1 MKQSLQL
8 KIGQSLTMTP
18 QLQQAIRLLQ
28 LSSLE
33 MQQEIQQAIETNPM
47 LEMVEDGQ
55 EDERD
60 GDDTDGADAQL
71 SEDRDDWDL
80 RGSEAG
86 ADGADGDAGDT
97 GSTSEDAA
105 GLDGKAADDR
115 SDPGSDGPDE
125 WDTSAPDSDWQDTI
139 PEDLPVDSSWDDV
152 YTTATSSATGASGGD
167 DFGYDDRTAS
177 SESLADHL
185 LWQLN
190 LSRLSDRDR
199 DIAIALIDSVDADGM
214 LRTTLL
220 EIVAGFEVEL
230 DVEEDEVEAVLHLLQ
245 QFDPPGICARDL
257 RECLLLQLR
266 ELPADTFWRTE
277 AISLL
282 DTHMDLLAA
291 RDYATLQRRAR
302 LSEDELSEVLQ
313 LIQTLNPRP
322 GSTLSAAE
330 TEYVVPDVFVR
341 KTNRRWTVEL
351 NGDATPKLRIN
362 SGYASLVR
370 RADSSS
376 DNQFLKN
383 NLQEA
388 RWFLKSLQSRNE
400 TLLKVSTCIVEHQRG
415 FLEYGPEAMKP
426 LVLADI
432 ADAIGMHESTISRVT
447 TRKYMH
453 TPRGIFELK
462 YFFSSHVGTSTGGEV
477 SSTAIRALIR
487 KLCDDE
493 NPRKP
498 LSDSKIAKIL
508 ADQDIQV
515 ARRTIAKYRESMAIP
530 PSNERKR
537 LV

>member
-1 MKQSLQL
+1 
-8 KIGQSLTMTP
+8 MTP

-47 LEMVEDGQ
+47 LEMVEEGM
-55 EDERD
+55 EDD
-60 GDDTDGADAQL
+60 LGD
-71 SEDRDDWDL
+71 
-80 RGSEAG
+80 
-86 ADGADGDAGDT
+86 
-97 GSTSEDAA
+97 
-105 GLDGKAADDR
+105 DDR
-115 SDPGSDGPDE
+115 SDPEEASDEDPDSGADASGDDDSAPQDEAAAGDE
-125 WDTSAPDSDWQDTI
+125 WDAASEPDSDWQDDI
-139 PEDLPVDSSWDDV
+139 PADLPVDSSWDEV
-152 YTTATSSATGASGGD
+152 YTPAPSSSAGSGEDD
-167 DFGYDDRTAS
+167 DFAGRTAS

-185 LWQLN
+185 NWQLN
-190 LSRLSDRDR
+190 LTHVSDRDR
-199 DIAIALIDSVDADGM
+199 EIAAALIDSVDGDGM
-214 LRTTLL
+214 LRATV
-220 EIVAGFEVEL
+220 EDIAAGFDPEL
-230 DVEEDEVEAVLHLLQ
+230 DVEPDEVEAVLHLLQ
-245 QFDPPGICARDL
+245 QFEPAGICARDL

-266 ELPADTFWRTE
+266 ELPADTPWRE
-277 AISLL
+277 AAMEVLEN
-282 DTHMDLLAA
+282 HMALLAG

-302 LSEDELSEVLQ
+302 LSEADLTAVLT

-322 GSTLSAAE
+322 GSSLSAAD
-330 TEYVVPDVFVR
+330 TEYVVPDVFVTR
-341 KTNRRWTVEL
+341 NKRRWTVEL
-351 NGDATPKLRIN
+351 NAEATPRLRIHAE
-362 SGYASLVR
+362 YAALVR

-376 DNQFLKN
+376 DNQFLKD

-400 TLLKVSTCIVEHQRG
+400 TLLKVATCIVEHQRN

-426 LVLADI
+426 LVLAEI
-432 ADAIGMHESTISRVT
+432 ADTIGMHESTISRVT

-462 YFFSSHVGTSTGGEV
+462 YFFSSHVGTASGGEI

-487 KLCDDE
+487 KLTDDE

-498 LSDSKIAKIL
+498 LSDSRIAQIL
-508 ADQDIQV
+508 GEQDIRV

>member
-8 KIGQSLTMTP
+8 RVGQSLTMTP

-33 MQQEIQQAIETNPM
+33 MQQEIQQAVEANPM
-47 LEMVEDGQ
+47 LEMVEEGMDDDLDESAD
-55 EDERD
+55 EDLRD
-60 GDDTDGADAQL
+60 PAEATAEDPDSPADVSGDDPPST
-71 SEDRDDWDL
+71 EDI
-80 RGSEAG
+80 
-86 ADGADGDAGDT
+86 
-97 GSTSEDAA
+97 AA
-105 GLDGKAADDR
+105 GE
-115 SDPGSDGPDE
+115 E
-125 WDTSAPDSDWQDTI
+125 WESASEPDSDWQDDI
-139 PEDLPVDSSWDDV
+139 PADLPVDSSWDDV
-152 YTTATSSATGASGGD
+152 YTPSLSSGGSGEDD
-167 DFGYDDRTAS
+167 DFAGRTAS

-185 LWQLN
+185 TWQLN
-190 LSRLSDRDR
+190 LTHVSDRDR
-199 DIAIALIDSVDADGM
+199 EIAVALIDSVDGDGM
-214 LRTTLL
+214 LRATV
-220 EIVAGFEVEL
+220 EDIAAGFDPELEVEP
-230 DVEEDEVEAVLHLLQ
+230 DEVEAVLHLLQ
-245 QFDPPGICARDL
+245 QFEPAGICARDL

-266 ELPADTFWRTE
+266 ELPAGTPWRE
-277 AISLL
+277 AAMDVLE
-282 DTHMDLLAA
+282 THMALLAS

-302 LSEDELSEVLQ
+302 LSEADLTAVLT

-322 GSTLSAAE
+322 GSSLAAPD
-330 TEYVVPDVFVR
+330 TEYVVPDVFVSR
-341 KTNRRWTVEL
+341 NRRRWTVEL
-351 NGDATPKLRIN
+351 NAEATPRLRIHAD
-362 SGYASLVR
+362 YAALVR

-376 DNQFLKN
+376 DNQFLKD

-400 TLLKVSTCIVEHQRG
+400 TLLKVATCIVEHQRN

-426 LVLADI
+426 LVLAEI

-462 YFFSSHVGTSTGGEV
+462 YFFSSHVGTASGGEV

-487 KLCDDE
+487 KLTDEE

-498 LSDSKIAKIL
+498 LSDSRIARIL
-508 ADQDIQV
+508 AEQDIRV